1 MEKRTYIQPEMEVAV
16 LPKDALM
23 GDIMQGLPGTG
34 GGPTVGGGSGTGGT
48 NPAPKRLTEI
58 F

>member
-1 MEKRTYIQPEMEVAV
+1 MEKRTYIQPEVDTMV
-16 LPKDALM
+16 LPQDALM
-23 GDIMQGLPGTG
+23 APQPLAGSPTMG
-34 GGPTVGGGSGTGGT
+34 TVGSGSGTGGS

>member
-1 MEKRTYIQPEMEVAV
+1 MKKRTYIQPEMEVAV

-23 GDIMQGLPGTG
+23 APQPLAGSPTMG
-34 GGPTVGGGSGTGGT
+34 TVGSGSGTGGT